1 MSVPGKSDSI
11 QMHLRNLR
19 AATLAALLCTI
30 GAAGAHAADVAAYP
44 GEIGARCGDLIRPAA
59 AAAIDANSPADAAR
73 VGEYSVVICPRISGA
88 QEFRIYRGDT
98 LLEKGKDGAVSFVTR
113 VTGFGRGADA
123 KPGDD
128 ITGAGFPTVV
138 MEGWSGA
145 GDCCFTW
152 FLYDLTPGK
161 LRTIPPIVIGAGSLE
176 LERVNNF
183 TGLVI
188 SALDDAFIGW
198 RAEPAQSPLFEVIL
212 AYDKTEGRYRLAQAM
227 TRRTPPNPP
236 PLSDMAASLRVQI
249 DPGKP
254 TRGRVEWPYT
264 APVALWQNVLDLVY
278 GGNSLQAGQLM
289 EMAWDDAASRAVFWH
304 EMIECQLPQSRF
316 YADILEMNGWTRPAP
331 ATACKNWA
339 PKR

>member
-1 MSVPGKSDSI
+1 MRVRWG
-11 QMHLRNLR
+11 
-19 AATLAALLCTI
+19 TLGAAALLGLVCAI
-30 GAAGAHAADVAAYP
+30 GAMGGAQAADVKAFP
-44 GEIGARCGDLIRPAA
+44 GDVGARCADVITPAKA
-59 AAAIDANSPADAAR
+59 ADIDADAPADAAT
-73 VGEYSVVICPRISGA
+73 VGEYTVVICPRIA
-88 QEFRIYRGDT
+88 KVQEYRIYRGAT
-98 LLEKGKDGAVSFVTR
+98 LLQKGKDGAVSFVTR

-128 ITGAGFPTVV
+128 ITGAGFPAVV

-152 FLYDLTPGK
+152 YLYDLTPGK
-161 LRTIPPIVIGAGSLE
+161 LRTIPPIAIGAGSLE
-176 LERVNNF
+176 LERMNNF

-212 AYDKTEGRYRLAQAM
+212 AYDKAEGRYRLAQAM

-254 TRGRVEWPYT
+254 TRGRVEWSYT

-304 EMIECQLPQSRF
+304 EMIECQLPLSRF

-331 ATACKNWA
+331 AAACKNWA